1 MRILPPQAMFI
12 FPAMVIASFAL
23 SGCESA
29 GAPAAVTVAITP
41 PSAPSVGTVSAVHI
55 SNRSLIR
62 TAAPTPSIDP
72 IPQVPEVNEAP

>member
-12 FPAMVIASFAL
+12 FPAMVVASFAL
-23 SGCESA
+23 SGCDSA

-41 PSAPSVGTVSAVHI
+41 PLAPSVDTGSAVDI
-55 SNRSLIR
+55 SNLSLIR

-72 IPQVPEVNEAP
+72 MPQVLEVTEAP